1 MAAPEWNGPTGE
13 GWAASLQSGR
23 ITHCGTPASSV
34 GLPGVGEG
42 RTGPGRCGTDSVSK
56 PARLAMQKPLSFQAT
71 AKFPAPGAAQTKARG
86 SAVSKPASFLPLPD
100 PLINTIQLGKRQ
112 QEEEQRVEGLSH

>member
-1 MAAPEWNGPTGE
+1 MEWSYRRGVGSKLAEWEDN
-13 GWAASLQSGR
+13 SLWDPSKLR
-23 ITHCGTPASSV
+23 

-100 PLINTIQLGKRQ
+100 PLINTIQLGKRR